1 MRYAHITLQL
11 ATAACAIAIATPAAA
26 QAASTAAPAYSNS
39 AAAAPTMRHS
49 RRSLDTV
56 QARIQPQR
64 ALGYGS
70 MQAPISDR
78 RPTQDGLQP
87 SQDDLQNLDKDN
99 QQLNLPAT
107 QDDIAG
113 AGQVQSREDALTK
126 KIEQD
131 DPLLDSEIRDICPS
145 CGGAEYAPDAPVHQ
159 HASSID
165 NGFNHQP
172 TAPVHRRLS
181 PIYNGFNH
189 QPTADELRALDQQ
202 DLTRDQAQE
211 TDRLYDQLMSTTNQ
225 ILRQHP
231 AGAP

>member
-1 MRYAHITLQL
+1 MRYAHITLLL

-26 QAASTAAPAYSNS
+26 QAASTAASAYSNS
-39 AAAAPTMRHS
+39 AAAAPMMRHA

-56 QARIQPQR
+56 QAQIHPQR

-70 MQAPISDR
+70 MQAPIGDL
-78 RPTQDGLQP
+78 RPTQDGVQP
-87 SQDDLQNLDKDN
+87 TQDDLQNLDKDN
-99 QQLNLPAT
+99 QLLNLPAT
-107 QDDIAG
+107 QDDITG
-113 AGQVQSREDALTK
+113 AGQVQSQEDALTK

-131 DPLLDSEIRDICPS
+131 DPRLDSEINDICPT
-145 CGGAEYAPDAPVHQ
+145 CGGAEDAPVHERP
-159 HASSID
+159 SPIY

-172 TAPVHRRLS
+172 TEDAPVHQRLS

-189 QPTADELRALDQQ
+189 QPTEDELRALHQQ

-211 TDRLYDQLMSTTNQ
+211 TDRLYDQLMSTSNR
-225 ILRQHP
+225 ILRQDH